1 VSCAAIRAIADC
13 NNRRALAQT
22 SGPERLTRGAVLT
35 IMTIFPGVLRLA
47 LRGTFPDVAT
57 YELGN
62 SYCAECLNKDPIAK
76 LAESTAE
83 RAQTQISCSETGY
96 QQNLL
101 RSRRIF
107 GSALRKRP

>member
-1 VSCAAIRAIADC
+1 MA
-13 NNRRALAQT
+13 
-22 SGPERLTRGAVLT
+22 
-35 IMTIFPGVLRLA
+35 IFPGVLRLA

-62 SYCAECLNKDPIAK
+62 SYCAKCLNKDPIAK

-96 QQNLL
+96 QQNCPE
-101 RSRRIF
+101 
-107 GSALRKRP
+107 KRTNIWKRLVEETVKSKDRDLAENPSLAEQGCESWP